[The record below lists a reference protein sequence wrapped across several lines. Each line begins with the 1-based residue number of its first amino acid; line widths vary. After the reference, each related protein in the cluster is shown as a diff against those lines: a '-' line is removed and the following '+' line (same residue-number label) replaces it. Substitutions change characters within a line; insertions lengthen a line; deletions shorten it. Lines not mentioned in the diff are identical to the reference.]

1 VAIGDDQN
9 LLRLLEEYVGR
20 CGLELRCEPLAS
32 QEDTFQ
38 TRGGLCTL
46 NERRVVFVDP
56 RAPIPERIAALAGA
70 LASLD
75 LGDVFLPPLV
85 RRAIEA
91 AQASRLPWNTRRPQP
106 LESSDKEIK

>member
-1 VAIGDDQN
+1 VAPGDDQN
-9 LLRLLEEYVGR
+9 LLRLLEEYVAR
-20 CGLELRCEPLAS
+20 CGLELRSEPLANA
-32 QEDTFQ
+32 EDSTNP
-38 TRGGLCTL
+38 RGGMCTI
-46 NERRVVFVDP
+46 NDKRVVFVDS

-91 AQASRLPWNTRRPQP
+91 AQLSRRP
-106 LESSDKEIK
+106 